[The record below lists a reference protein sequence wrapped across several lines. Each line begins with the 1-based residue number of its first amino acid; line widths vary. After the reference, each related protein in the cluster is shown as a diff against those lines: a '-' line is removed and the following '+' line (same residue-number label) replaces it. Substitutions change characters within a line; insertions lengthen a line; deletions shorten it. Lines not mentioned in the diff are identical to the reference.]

1 MAIQRKRVPP
11 GRGLVAVSVP
21 AVEPEQVE
29 EAPAGP
35 RVTVILSAY
44 NQAPALRRCLRAL
57 EASAERPSIEIIVMD
72 NGSWDDTPEV
82 EQEFPEVTFLRL
94 PKYFGRTKA
103 LNIASRTA
111 HADLLFFLSPEVEV
125 TPPVVSTLAA
135 RMEAEPET
143 LAAACPL
150 LVDADGNQAPVYF
163 HLPTRAALY
172 RVWSNSGTGDAHGLE
187 PEAVDPTAETATV
200 EYARFEAFM
209 VTKYF
214 VRGLNYLDERFGE
227 SWADAEVC
235 WQIRRGAKKI
245 VVLPQVKAVRHD
257 AETAESDRAGSVRA
271 VLASDCGVGA
281 AAFVAKH
288 HGFFAGLLFRL
299 RLILTALG
307 RTLTFQQPGYNF
319 SLFTSLL
326 SGQKVDGTQ
335 TVTL

>member
-11 GRGLVAVSVP
+11 AGRTLVAESVP
-21 AVEPEQVE
+21 KVEPEQVE
-29 EAPAGP
+29 QAPAGP
-35 RVTVILSAY
+35 RVTVIVSAY
-44 NQAPALRRCLRAL
+44 NQAPALRRCLKAL
-57 EASAERPSIEIIVMD
+57 EASAERPSIEMIVMD
-72 NGSWDDTPEV
+72 NGSYDDTPEV

-111 HADLLFFLSPEVEV
+111 HADLLFFLSADVEV
-125 TPPVVSTLAA
+125 APPLVNALAA
-135 RMEAEPET
+135 RLEAEPET

-150 LVDADGNQAPVYF
+150 LVDASGNQAPVFF
-163 HLPTRAALY
+163 HLPNRAALY
-172 RVWSNSGTGDAHGLE
+172 RVWASGGGLQ
-187 PEAVDPTAETATV
+187 PEAVDPAAEIVTV

-209 VTKYF
+209 TTKYF

-245 VVLPQVKAVRHD
+245 VVLPQVQAVRHD
-257 AETAESDRAGSVRA
+257 PEEAASDRAGSVRA

-288 HGFFAGLLFRL
+288 DGFFAGLLFRL

-307 RTLTFQQPGYNF
+307 RTLTFQEPGYNF
-319 SLFTSLL
+319 SLFTSLV

-335 TVTL
+335 TVNL

>member
-11 GRGLVAVSVP
+11 GRGLVAESVP
-21 AVEPEQVE
+21 AVAPEQVE
-29 EAPAGP
+29 EAPTGP
-35 RVTVILSAY
+35 RVTVVISAY
-44 NQAPALRRCLRAL
+44 NQAPALRRCLKAL
-57 EASAERPSIEIIVMD
+57 EASAERQSIEIIVMD
-72 NGSWDDTPEV
+72 NGSLDDTPEV

-111 HADLLFFLSPEVEV
+111 HADLLFYLSPDVEV
-125 TPPVVSTLAA
+125 TPFAVAKLTA
-135 RMEAEPET
+135 RLEAESET

-150 LVDADGNQAPVYF
+150 VVDENGNQAPVF
-163 HLPTRAALY
+163 FRLPDRVALY
-172 RVWSNSGTGDAHGLE
+172 RVWASGAGLE
-187 PEAVDPTAETATV
+187 PEPVDPAAETATV

-235 WQIRRGAKKI
+235 WQIQRGAKRI
-245 VVLPQVKAVRHD
+245 VVLPQVKAVRHA
-257 AETAESDRAGSVRA
+257 AEEAAADRPASVRA

-288 HGFFAGLLFRL
+288 HGFFAGMFFRL

-307 RTLTFQQPGYNF
+307 RTLTFREPGYNF

-335 TVTL
+335 TVSL

>member
-1 MAIQRKRVPP
+1 MALQRKRVPP
-11 GRGLVAVSVP
+11 AGRVLVAESVP
-21 AVEPEQVE
+21 QVEPEQVE

-35 RVTVILSAY
+35 RVTVIVSAY
-44 NQAPALRRCLRAL
+44 NRAPALRRCLKAL

-111 HADLLFFLSPEVEV
+111 HAELLFFLSPDVEV
-125 TPPVVSTLAA
+125 TPPVVCTLAA
-135 RMEAEPET
+135 KMEAEPET

-150 LVDADGNQAPVYF
+150 VVDAGGNQAPVF
-163 HLPTRAALY
+163 FRLPTRAALY
-172 RVWSNSGTGDAHGLE
+172 RFWAGGSGLDL
-187 PEAVDPTAETATV
+187 EAVDAAADIATV

-227 SWADAEVC
+227 RWADAEVC

-245 VVLPQVKAVRHD
+245 AVLPQVKAVRHD
-257 AETAESDRAGSVRA
+257 PDEPESDRAGSARA

-288 HGFFAGLLFRL
+288 DGYFAGLLFRL

-319 SLFTSLL
+319 SLFTALL

-335 TVTL
+335 TVAL